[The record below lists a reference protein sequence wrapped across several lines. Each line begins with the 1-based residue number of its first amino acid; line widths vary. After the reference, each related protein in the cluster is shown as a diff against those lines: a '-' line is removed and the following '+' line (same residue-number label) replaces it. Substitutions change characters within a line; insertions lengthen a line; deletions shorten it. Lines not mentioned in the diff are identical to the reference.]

1 MNSDLIVKI
10 ERAASDRDFFL
21 LNKESIISAF
31 EYVQNI
37 YSKYVDICC
46 MKFTSFSPT
55 QTSYAYGSVITLAA
69 SFIVAK
75 NKFFI
80 NARGNAMD
88 YMINSFFDL
97 LVDEYN
103 SGVIVTDKTQLH
115 MLKGTID
122 EYTNSKYVGGEYDS
136 LFIKEYDSVI
146 KWYLNDVISYCADR
160 KKDGF
165 TKMDVAKELLP
176 LLNDLF

>member
-1 MNSDLIVKI
+1 MNNELIIKI
-10 ERAASDRDFFL
+10 ERASSDRDFFL
-21 LNKESIISAF
+21 LNKESIINAF
-31 EYVQNI
+31 EFIQNI

-88 YMINSFFDL
+88 YMVNSFFDL

-115 MLKGTID
+115 MLKVTIN
-122 EYTNSKYVGGEYDS
+122 EYSNFKYVAGEYDS
-136 LFIKEYDSVI
+136 LFCKDYDAIIKNYFNE
-146 KWYLNDVISYCADR
+146 VISYCADC
-160 KKDGF
+160 KNDGF